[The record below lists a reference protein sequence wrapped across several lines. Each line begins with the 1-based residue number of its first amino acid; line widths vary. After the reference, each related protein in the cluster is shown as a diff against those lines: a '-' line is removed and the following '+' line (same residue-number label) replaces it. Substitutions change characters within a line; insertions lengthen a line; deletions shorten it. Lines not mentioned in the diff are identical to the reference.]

1 MTNRLA
7 NATSPYLRQHADN
20 PVDWWPWGPEAFA
33 EAARRDVPVMVS
45 IGYSTCHWCHVMAHE
60 SFSDPDI
67 AARINEAVVPIKVD
81 REELPAVDSYYMNA
95 LQAFR
100 GQGGWPLTAFTDHAG
115 TPFFAGTYFPAE
127 ARPGL
132 PALPDV
138 LRAVGQTW
146 RDERPQVAQITERL
160 RRTLAGL
167 ADLGQLA
174 HAFPGAEDAPGPTA
188 SEPAADG
195 RPTIDLDELHAYLE
209 ALETQADFKHGGFG
223 GSPKFPPF
231 PALRFLIRF
240 AWTDRAD
247 NTDSTGD
254 SAPQP
259 NASALTLARRT
270 LLNLAT
276 GGIRDH
282 LRGGLFRYTVD
293 AAWRVPHFEKMLGDN
308 AMYLQIACDWYRLE
322 HRLDPGSVWT
332 RLAALEAQDTA
343 TFLLRD
349 MYVEGLGFAGF
360 ATALDAD
367 SLEFDPHSG
376 LGAVNRE
383 GAYYTFTEQE
393 LSQALHVAGIDADPT
408 GAGAS
413 DGSGSE
419 GERDATRAAAEFAT
433 PSLRLFYGEHTEDL
447 PGGVLYRDPHHY
459 DPGHPGEER
468 GPEAEHSPDA
478 RLLGVLRRYQDS
490 RVPPERDEKF
500 VSELG
505 GLTIAALFEASAL
518 FDRPEFAHAAA
529 EALRTFRAQEAARSY
544 SPAEAAPAG
553 PADPTASADAVAS
566 AVGDSVSA
574 NSASDAAAPSD
585 SAVTDSAAAGSA
597 ESCAA
602 ALTPGPGA
610 PLLAD
615 LLAQIRAELAAG
627 TCAGAPAAGAGSAA
641 EASTPV
647 TDWARV
653 KDLWDRVK
661 SDYLVL
667 DQPAGVTD
675 IRAARAAHAEHP
687 SAAGAHPAH
696 TAPVSVYDS
705 LPEPILGVRGSDPV
719 DQVTPSGRSALA
731 EAAVLLRELAP
742 VDSGVEVPPQLPD
755 AALDPIVPLLRETP
769 TGVGY
774 SAYVAAL
781 ALDPVRVEAN
791 TPELLATARAHPA
804 PVAVVGSGAGAK
816 AADLP
821 DSGPASAMDSAP
833 GPQPRAQVCRGTV
846 CELPVATSVALNT
859 ALDRG

>member
-81 REELPAVDSYYMNA
+81 REELPAVDTYYMNA

-115 TPFFAGTYFPAE
+115 IPFFAGTYFPAE

-160 RRTLAGL
+160 HQALAGL

-174 HAFPGAEDAPGPTA
+174 HAFPGAEDAPGPAA
-188 SEPAADG
+188 SEPAAGG
-195 RPTIDLDELHAYLE
+195 RPTIDLDELCAYLE
-209 ALETQADFKHGGFG
+209 ALETHADFKHGGFG

-247 NTDSTGD
+247 RVDHEQRADQADRADHRDD

-322 HRLDPGSVWT
+322 HRLDPDSVWT

-343 TFLLRD
+343 AFLLHD

-376 LGAVNRE
+376 LGAVKRE

-408 GAGAS
+408 GASSADEHGT
-413 DGSGSE
+413 
-419 GERDATRAAAEFAT
+419 TRAAADSAT

-459 DPGHPGEER
+459 DPGHPGE
-468 GPEAEHSPDA
+468 GLGSEAGQSPDA

-505 GLTIAALFEASAL
+505 GLTIAALFDAAAL
-518 FDRPEFAHAAA
+518 FNRPEFARAAA
-529 EALRTFRAQEAARSY
+529 EALRTFRAREPARSY

-553 PADPTASADAVAS
+553 PADPAASADAVAAGES
-566 AVGDSVSA
+566 ISVD
-574 NSASDAAAPSD
+574 SASDAAAPGD
-585 SAVTDSAAAGSA
+585 SAVTGSAASRV
-597 ESCAA
+597 A
-602 ALTPGPGA
+602 ALTPGPGT

-615 LLAQIRAELAAG
+615 LLAQIHAELAAG
-627 TCAGAPAAGAGSAA
+627 TCAGAPA
-641 EASTPV
+641 P
-647 TDWARV
+647 DWARV

-687 SAAGAHPAH
+687 SAAGVHPARSVHPAH
-696 TAPVSVYDS
+696 SAGTAPVSVYDS
-705 LPEPILGVRGSDPV
+705 LPEPILGVRGADPV

-731 EAAVLLRELAP
+731 EVAVLLRELAP
-742 VDSGVEVPPQLPD
+742 VDSGVEVPAQLPD
-755 AALDPIVPLLRETP
+755 AALEPIVPLLRETP

-791 TPELLATARAHPA
+791 TPELLATARVHPA
-804 PVAVVGSGAGAK
+804 PVAVVE
-816 AADLP
+816 P
-821 DSGPASAMDSAP
+821 DAVWSASATAPAS

-846 CELPVATSVALNT
+846 CELPVATSAALNT
-859 ALDRG
+859 ALDRS